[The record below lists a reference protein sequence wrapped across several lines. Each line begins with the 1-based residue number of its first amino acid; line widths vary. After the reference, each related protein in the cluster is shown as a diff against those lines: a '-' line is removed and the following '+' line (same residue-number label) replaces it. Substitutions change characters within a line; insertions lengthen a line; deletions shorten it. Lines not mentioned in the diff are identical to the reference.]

1 MAVWRS
7 FTARHGYRYLAAS
20 LFIASCAFAQ
30 TDPGVR
36 GGAAGAGGPIP
47 GLNATQLGAFN
58 SALATFQEVDSVSG
72 TIPGESGVGLG
83 PSFNM
88 NSCSGCHAQPAVGG
102 TSPFVN
108 PQVRVATLDGAH
120 NTIPSFITS
129 NGPVRE
135 ARFKTNPDGTP
146 DGGVHDLFVITGRT
160 DDGGCTI
167 AQTNFSTQLSNNNVI
182 FRIPTPVFG
191 GGLIEMISDSA
202 ILAFK
207 NSNMSAKS
215 QFGISGH
222 ENRSGNDG
230 TITRFGWKAQ
240 NKSLAIFAGEAYN
253 VEQGVTNELF
263 PNPRETQPGCAGV
276 GHPNDNT
283 FGAGNDNT
291 PGADVIQFALFMR
304 LTAPPTPVSS
314 YGNVS
319 AASIQRGHNAF
330 VQAGCAL
337 CHVEQMTSDLS
348 RISALSQKPVNLF
361 SDLLVHHMGSALA
374 DGVSQGNAS
383 ADEFRTAPL
392 WGLGQR
398 IFFLHDGRTRDLL
411 AAIEA
416 HDAAGS
422 EARTSEL
429 TLDSFGA
436 STLQDVLNF
445 LRSL

>member
-7 FTARHGYRYLAAS
+7 FTARHGCTYLAAS
-20 LFIASCAFAQ
+20 LLIASCAFAQ

-36 GGAAGAGGPIP
+36 GGTAGAGGAIP
-47 GLNATQLGAFN
+47 GLNATQLAAFN
-58 SALATFQEVDSVSG
+58 AAKDTFQEVDSVLG
-72 TIPGESGVGLG
+72 TIPGEAGVGLG

-120 NTIPSFITS
+120 NVIPSFITS

-160 DDGGCTI
+160 DANGCTI
-167 AQTNFSTQLSNNNVI
+167 TQTNFGPQLANNNVI
-182 FRIPTPVFG
+182 FRIPTPTFG
-191 GGLIEMISDSA
+191 TGLIEMISDSA
-202 ILAFK
+202 IIASK
-207 NSNMSAKS
+207 NSNLSAKS

-240 NKSLAIFAGEAYN
+240 NKSLVIFAGEAYN

-283 FGAGNDNT
+283 FGAGTDNN
-291 PGADVIQFALFMR
+291 PGADVIQFGIFMR
-304 LTAPPTPVSS
+304 LTAPPTPVAS
-314 YGNVS
+314 YGSVS
-319 AASIQRGHNAF
+319 AASIQRGHTAF

-337 CHVEQMTSDLS
+337 CHTETMTSDLS
-348 RISALSQKPVNLF
+348 RISALSQKPVNMF

-374 DGVSQGNAS
+374 DGVSQGNAGT
-383 ADEFRTAPL
+383 DEFRTAPL

-411 AAIEA
+411 AAIET

-422 EARTSEL
+422 EAQTSEL

-436 STLQDVLNF
+436 STVQDVLNF

>member
-1 MAVWRS
+1 MTVLRF
-7 FTARHGYRYLAAS
+7 FTAPRGWTCLAAAV
-20 LFIASCAFAQ
+20 FISTCAFAQ

-36 GGAAGAGGPIP
+36 GGVAGAGGPIP
-47 GLNATQLGAFN
+47 GLNATQLGVFN
-58 SALATFQEVDSVSG
+58 SALNTFQEVDSVLG
-72 TIPGESGVGLG
+72 TIPGEAGVGLG

-108 PQVRVATLDGAH
+108 PQIRVATLDGAH
-120 NTIPSFITS
+120 NTIPPFITS

-135 ARFKTNPDGTP
+135 ARFKTNADGTP

-160 DDGGCTI
+160 DANGCTI
-167 AQTNFSTQLSNNNVI
+167 QQTNFGPPLAANNVI
-182 FRIPTPVFG
+182 FRIPTPTFG
-191 GGLIEMISDSA
+191 TGLIEMISDSTIIA
-202 ILAFK
+202 NKLA
-207 NSNMSAKS
+207 NAQTKS

-283 FGAGNDNT
+283 FGAGTDNT

-304 LTAPPTPVSS
+304 LTAPPTPVTSYDHVSS
-314 YGNVS
+314 T
-319 AASIQRGHNAF
+319 SIQNGHNLF
-330 VQAGCAL
+330 VQVGCAL
-337 CHVEQMTSDLS
+337 CHTESMTTDLS
-348 RISALSQKPVNLF
+348 RIAALSQKPANMF
-361 SDLLVHHMGSALA
+361 SDLLVHNMGSSLA
-374 DGVSQGNAS
+374 DGVSQGNAGP
-383 ADEFRTAPL
+383 DEFRSAPL
-392 WGLGQR
+392 WGLGKR
-398 IFFLHDGRTRDLL
+398 IFFLHDGRTSDLL
-411 AAIEA
+411 QAILM
-416 HDAAGS
+416 HDNPGS
-422 EARTSEL
+422 EAITATENFEALSPSSR
-429 TLDSFGA
+429 
-436 STLQDVLNF
+436 QDVLNF